1 MKRLARRLLKVA
13 GGLVVLGVFT
23 GVLAVL
29 FPEWVLQ
36 IEGTKTK
43 ADVIVVLGGE
53 PRIRVQR
60 AAELFREGLAPK
72 ILVSGHGDCA
82 ENVRQLVAA
91 GVPRTSILRECDSK
105 STLENARFS
114 VVELRKARATN
125 IILVTSWYHSR
136 RAQACFR
143 DAAPDLRFTSLPVTA
158 GLRGYKAP
166 ANYIWNEYLKFGY
179 YVLVY
184 WVRPI
189 GL

>member
-1 MKRLARRLLKVA
+1 MKRWARRLLKIAGYGFGLALVA
-13 GGLVVLGVFT
+13 ALIAFT
-23 GVLAVL
+23 
-29 FPEWVLQ
+29 FPEWLLQ
-36 IEGTKTK
+36 VEGTKAK
-43 ADVIVVLGGE
+43 ADVILVLGGE
-53 PRIRVQR
+53 PRVRVQR

-82 ENVRQLVAA
+82 ENVRQLVVA
-91 GVPRTSILRECDSK
+91 GVPRASILRECDSK

-114 VVELRKARATN
+114 VVELRKAGATN

-158 GLRGYKAP
+158 GMRGYQAP

-179 YVLVY
+179 YILVH
-184 WVRPI
+184 WIRPI